1 MSKFVLRCKANHNY
15 FLESCCGK
23 NISFINDAESAKEI
37 YKWAKNFDEA
47 ELRFALD
54 FNQLTHSL
62 FEVYEIP
69 IPKYVIRVVGTELY
83 IESIFNYTQFTEELF
98 YALDKPTEAEI
109 KEVLNRVKSK
119 TKSKLEIVKL

>member
-1 MSKFVLRCKANHNY
+1 MSKFVLRCKSAPNY
-15 FLESCCGK
+15 FLSEVFGVNQYSFDDDLENVFEIPAVDMK
-23 NISFINDAESAKEI
+23 NAQA
-37 YKWAKNFDEA
+37 Y
-47 ELRFALD
+47 FAV
-54 FNQLTHSL
+54 NYSQLCHQL
-62 FEVYEIP
+62 FEVYEVP
-69 IPKYVIRVVGTELY
+69 TPKYVIRVVGTELY